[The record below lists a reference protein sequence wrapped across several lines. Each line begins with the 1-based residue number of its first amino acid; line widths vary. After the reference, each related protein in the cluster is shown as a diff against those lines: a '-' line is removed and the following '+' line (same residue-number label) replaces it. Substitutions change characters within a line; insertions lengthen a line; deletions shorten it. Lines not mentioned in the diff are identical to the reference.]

1 MFYNSYFFLYK
12 IREPTGKAH
21 ALPVGSVISD
31 SIASTILGSLLDLY
45 RERRLVK
52 CFTNH

>member
-1 MFYNSYFFLYK
+1 MPLCSIVVIFFLYK
-12 IREPTGKAH
+12 IREPTGKAV

-45 RERRLVK
+45 RERR
-52 CFTNH
+52 